1 MTWKVIKNYYLLI
14 FIYFYLYLYKWI
26 SSLALIYGLGWY
38 DLSMRWDASKFDTGH
53 SKWTEIIKIYEK
65 VVSKIWQ
72 SKIRHST
79 SQW

>member
-1 MTWKVIKNYYLLI
+1 V
-14 FIYFYLYLYKWI
+14 
-26 SSLALIYGLGWY
+26 
-38 DLSMRWDASKFDTGH
+38 SKFDTEH
-53 SKWTEIIKIYEK
+53 SKWTENTEIYEK